1 MKEIYCWSGGKDSTA
16 SIILSHI
23 MGRKPG
29 TIIFSEVMFD
39 KDISGELPEQVEFI
53 REKAIPT
60 FESWGFSVEILHAKE
75 TYLDLFYKVNQ
86 GKKHPE
92 RKGKYYGFPMAGKCI
107 INDRCKMNP
116 IRQYMKSIQG
126 DYTEY
131 VGIAIDEPKRLA
143 RLNGTTKVSLL
154 EKYGHT
160 EQMAYDL
167 CNEFD
172 LLSPVY
178 EFSKRGGCWFCPNAR
193 DCELR
198 HTRNNHPNLWNKL
211 LQLENEPNLIGNMWN
226 ILQQKSIHDKEE
238 QFRLEE
244 AQMTIFDFIKEE

>member
-1 MKEIYCWSGGKDSTA
+1 MKEIHCWSGGKDSTA

-39 KDISGELPEQVEFI
+39 KNISGELPEQVEFI
-53 REKAIPT
+53 NKAIPI
-60 FESWGFSVEILHAKE
+60 FKSWGFEAEVLHAKE

-86 GKKHPE
+86 GKKLPE

-107 INDRCKMNP
+107 INDRCKMKP
-116 IRQYMKSIQG
+116 IRDYLKSIQG
-126 DYTEY
+126 DFVEY
-131 VGIAIDEPKRLA
+131 VGIAIDEPKRLE
-143 RLNGTTKVSLL
+143 RLDTKKKSSLL
-154 EKYGHT
+154 AQCGYT

-167 CNEFD
+167 CKQFD

-178 EFSKRGGCWFCPNAR
+178 QFSKRGGCWFCPNAR

-198 HTRNNHPNLWNKL
+198 HTRNNHLNLWNKL
-211 LQLENEPNLIGNMWN
+211 LALENEPNLIGNMWN
-226 ILQQKSIHDKEE
+226 TLQQKSIHDKEY
-238 QFRLEE
+238 QFRLED